1 MIDRKI
7 NAIYIFLLFAGLL
20 FIIFTI
26 NPSIKVLDNKNKIY
40 TTGIITKIK
49 EDYSG
54 DSHETYVTYEVNG
67 RSYTSIIRAYSST
80 FYVGKEI
87 KIYYQKDNPNEI
99 GVKSLDLL
107 ILLFPFMGSMFAIFG
122 GVNIYKVIKEKKTK
136 NKLLKTGLKIEAHY
150 VESIKNKYLTV
161 LNHHPYYI
169 ICKYIN
175 SLDNKEY
182 TFKSRRIWQDPSS
195 YIKDA
200 NITIFT
206 VYVDKN
212 NMNKYYV
219 DTDILE

>member
-1 MIDRKI
+1 M
-7 NAIYIFLLFAGLL
+7 
-20 FIIFTI
+20 
-26 NPSIKVLDNKNKIY
+26 
-40 TTGIITKIK
+40 
-49 EDYSG
+49 
-54 DSHETYVTYEVNG
+54 
-67 RSYTSIIRAYSST
+67 IRAYSST

-136 NKLLKTGLKIEAHY
+136 NNLLKTGIKIEAHY

-161 LNHHPYYI
+161 LNHHPYHI

-175 SLDNKEY
+175 PLDNKEY

-200 NITIFT
+200 NITVFT